1 MPLPAEEFEVRC
13 PLHGSIPFSA
23 LERRIIDH
31 RFVQRLRHVS
41 QLGFADLVYP
51 GATHTRFNHA
61 LGVMHVAGR
70 VFDGIVAAAP
80 PDFHARFGTAEVA
93 RCRRLVRLA
102 GLMHD
107 MGHAPFS
114 HAFEPLL
121 PLREKLPLP
130 ASWYAGL
137 PDTTSEA
144 MAGPASHEDYSVAL
158 IHALSEEAPE
168 LLSAEDG
175 QDIASLIDHRV
186 QPTPLLAGK
195 GDPATGI
202 HPLLKQIISGEI
214 DADRMDYLR
223 RDAHFAG
230 VTYGYF
236 DMERLIRSLSCQAT
250 PSGYVMTL
258 EQNALFTYEHFIM
271 ARFHMAMQV
280 YFHKTVLIFD
290 HFLHKSSAA
299 KEIPFVLDGS
309 LENFLEAREDV
320 VLAQLYA
327 ARAERWA
334 RHIVDRVP
342 FSRLVQLS
350 ELPDQPLR
358 TAIVEALAA
367 ADIETVHITTSRD
380 ISTMGQ
386 AEGCPEH
393 PILVLEPML
402 GRTRSRT
409 LSEVSVLLE
418 QYNRSVTIEA
428 LYCDRGDVARGRE
441 VIGATLGAH
450 GWH

>member
-1 MPLPAEEFEVRC
+1 MQERAEEFEVRC

-31 RFVQRLRHVS
+31 PFVQRLRHVS

-80 PDFHARFGTAEVA
+80 PDFHARFAPAEVA

-121 PLREKLPLP
+121 PPRDRLPLP
-130 ASWYAGL
+130 SHWYGE
-137 PDTTSEA
+137 PP
-144 MAGPASHEDYSVAL
+144 GPHDGQAAHEDYSVAL
-158 IHALSEEAPE
+158 IHALSAQAPD
-168 LLSAEDG
+168 LLPPEDG

-186 QPTPLLAGK
+186 RPTPQLAGK
-195 GDPATGI
+195 GDPAAGI
-202 HPLLKQIISGEI
+202 HPMLKQIISGEI

-250 PSGYVMTL
+250 PGGYVMTL
-258 EQNALFTYEHFIM
+258 DQNALFTYEHFIM

-290 HFLHKSSAA
+290 HFLHKSSEAG
-299 KEIPFVLDGS
+299 EIPFVLDGS

-327 ARAERWA
+327 ARREQWA
-334 RHIVDRVP
+334 SHIVNRVP

-350 ELPDQPLR
+350 ELPDQGLR
-358 TAIVEALAA
+358 AAIVDALAA
-367 ADIETVHITTSRD
+367 ARIETVHITTRRNV
-380 ISTMGQ
+380 STMGQ
-386 AEGCPEH
+386 AEGRPEH

-409 LSEVSVLLE
+409 LREVSVLLE
-418 QYNRSVTIEA
+418 QYNRTFTIEA
-428 LYCDRGDVARGRE
+428 LYCDRGDVAQGRE
-441 VIGATLGAH
+441 VIGATLQAH
-450 GWH
+450 GWG

>member
-1 MPLPAEEFEVRC
+1 MLERAEEFEVRC

-31 RFVQRLRHVS
+31 PFVQRLRHVS
-41 QLGFADLVYP
+41 QLGLADLVYP

-70 VFDGIVAAAP
+70 VFDGIVAVAP
-80 PDFHARFGTAEVA
+80 PVFHAQFSQAQIA

-121 PLREKLPLP
+121 PPRDRLPLP
-130 ASWYAGL
+130 AAWYGEPPNSAPG
-137 PDTTSEA
+137 A
-144 MAGPASHEDYSVAL
+144 QASHEDYSVAL
-158 IHALSEEAPE
+158 IHALTVAAPD
-168 LLSAEDG
+168 LLSPEDG
-175 QDIASLIDHRV
+175 QDIAALIDHRI
-186 QPTPLLAGK
+186 QPTPELAGK
-195 GDPATGI
+195 DDPSVGI

-250 PSGYVMTL
+250 PDGFVMTL

-290 HFLHKSSAA
+290 HFLHKSSEAG
-299 KEIPFVLDGS
+299 EIPFTLDGS

-320 VLAQLYA
+320 VLAQLHA
-327 ARAERWA
+327 ARGERWA
-334 RHIVDRVP
+334 SHIVNRVP
-342 FSRLVQLS
+342 YSRLVQLS
-350 ELPDQPLR
+350 GLPEAAMGQALMD
-358 TAIVEALAA
+358 ALA
-367 ADIETVHITTSRD
+367 DSGIETVHITTRRD

-386 AEGCPEH
+386 AEGRPEH

-409 LSEVSVLLE
+409 LREVSVLLE
-418 QYNRSVTIEA
+418 QYNRTFTIEA
-428 LYCDRGDVARGRE
+428 LYCDRRDVARGRE
-441 VIGATLGAH
+441 VIAATLRAH
-450 GWH
+450 GWP